1 MKKISVL
8 LIAVVAL
15 DFTACGANKST
26 TKSKNTSD
34 KKNKAALVLHKHKA
48 KGTLLVRKRMW
59 F

>member
-34 KKNKAALVLHKHKA
+34 KNKAALVLHKHKV
-48 KGTLLVRKRMW
+48 KGTLLIRKRMW